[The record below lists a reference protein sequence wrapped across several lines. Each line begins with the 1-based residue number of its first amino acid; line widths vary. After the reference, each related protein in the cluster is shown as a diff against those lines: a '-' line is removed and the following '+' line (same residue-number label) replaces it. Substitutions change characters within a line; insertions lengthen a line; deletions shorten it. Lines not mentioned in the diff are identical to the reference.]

1 MILKEMYPGMDNSPD
16 TKLTASIGPTDT
28 VISVENVGVFPDGPN
43 YAVIGN
49 DNDAELIKYAV
60 KTTNSLSGCTRGFG
74 ALPAKAWQSG
84 EPIARNITN
93 TDLMNLIENILNLD
107 IGKVDKVAGMGLS
120 TNDYDNP
127 AKTKVDAIPDN
138 PKYTDTV
145 YTHPANHEAAMITE
159 SAARVFVTQSQR
171 TNMEL
176 KTNKGAVNGYAGLD
190 AAGKVPASQLPSYV
204 DDVLE
209 FNARANFPATGENGK
224 IYIALDSNLTYR
236 WTGSAYTEISASLA
250 LGETP
255 QTAFAGD
262 KGKTA
267 YEHSQAA
274 GNVHGL
280 TKAIIVALGIPAQD
294 TTYDVATTTT
304 DGLMPSTDKVKMD
317 NIEVSGIKVYAST
330 DTIPTLPNGAVALIY
345 EV

>member
-93 TDLMNLIENILNLD
+93 TDLMNLIENILALD
-107 IGKVDKVAGMGLS
+107 NDKQDKLTAGANVTIDENNVVSATDTTYEVATTSANGLMASADKIKLNGKQDLLTAGANVTISGTTIS
-120 TNDYDNP
+120 ATD
-127 AKTKVDAIPDN
+127 T
-138 PKYTDTV
+138 KYTAGTNVTITGTTISAKDTI
-145 YTHPANHEAAMITE
+145 YDDTP
-159 SAARVFVTQSQR
+159 
-171 TNMEL
+171 L
-176 KTNKGAVNGYAGLD
+176 KTRITAVENREDKDTTYTAGTN
-190 AAGKVPASQLPSYV
+190 VQ
-204 DDVLE
+204 
-209 FNARANFPATGENGK
+209 
-224 IYIALDSNLTYR
+224 
-236 WTGSAYTEISASLA
+236 IS
-250 LGETP
+250 
-255 QTAFAGD
+255 
-262 KGKTA
+262 
-267 YEHSQAA
+267 A
-274 GNVHGL
+274 GNVISATD
-280 TKAIIVALGIPAQD
+280 TKYTAGTNVTISNNTISATD
-294 TTYDVATTTT
+294 TTYELATAS
-304 DGLMPSTDKVKMD
+304 DNGLMPSTDKVKMD

-330 DTIPTLPNGAVALIY
+330 DTIPTLPNGVVALIY

>member
-93 TDLMNLIENILNLD
+93 TDLMNLIENILALD
-107 IGKVDKVAGMGLS
+107 
-120 TNDYDNP
+120 
-127 AKTKVDAIPDN
+127 
-138 PKYTDTV
+138 
-145 YTHPANHEAAMITE
+145 
-159 SAARVFVTQSQR
+159 
-171 TNMEL
+171 
-176 KTNKGAVNGYAGLD
+176 
-190 AAGKVPASQLPSYV
+190 
-204 DDVLE
+204 
-209 FNARANFPATGENGK
+209 NGK
-224 IYIALDSNLTYR
+224 QDKLTAGTNVTIDESNV
-236 WTGSAYTEISASLA
+236 ISA
-250 LGETP
+250 
-255 QTAFAGD
+255 D
-262 KGKTA
+262 
-267 YEHSQAA
+267 
-274 GNVHGL
+274 
-280 TKAIIVALGIPAQD
+280 D
-294 TTYDVATTTT
+294 TTYTAGTNVTITGTTISAKDTIYDDTPLKTRITAVEDREDKDTTYTAGTNVTIDESNVISATDTTYT
-304 DGLMPSTDKVKMD
+304 AGTNVTIDESNVISAADTTYGLATISADGLMPSTDKTKIN

-330 DTIPTLPNGAVALIY
+330 DTIPTLPNGVVALIY

>member
-93 TDLMNLIENILNLD
+93 TDLMNLIENILALD
-107 IGKVDKVAGMGLS
+107 
-120 TNDYDNP
+120 
-127 AKTKVDAIPDN
+127 
-138 PKYTDTV
+138 
-145 YTHPANHEAAMITE
+145 
-159 SAARVFVTQSQR
+159 
-171 TNMEL
+171 
-176 KTNKGAVNGYAGLD
+176 
-190 AAGKVPASQLPSYV
+190 
-204 DDVLE
+204 
-209 FNARANFPATGENGK
+209 NGK
-224 IYIALDSNLTYR
+224 QDKLTVGTNVTIDESNV
-236 WTGSAYTEISASLA
+236 ISA
-250 LGETP
+250 T
-255 QTAFAGD
+255 
-262 KGKTA
+262 
-267 YEHSQAA
+267 
-274 GNVHGL
+274 
-280 TKAIIVALGIPAQD
+280 D
-294 TTYDVATTTT
+294 TTYTAGTNVTITGTTISAKDTIYDDTPLKTRITAVEDREDKDTTYTAGTNVTIDESNVISATDTTYTAGTNVTIDESNVISADDTKYSAGTNVTIDANNVIAAT
-304 DGLMPSTDKVKMD
+304 DTTYELASASANGLMPSTDKAKMD

-330 DTIPTLPNGAVALIY
+330 DTIPTLPNGVVALIY